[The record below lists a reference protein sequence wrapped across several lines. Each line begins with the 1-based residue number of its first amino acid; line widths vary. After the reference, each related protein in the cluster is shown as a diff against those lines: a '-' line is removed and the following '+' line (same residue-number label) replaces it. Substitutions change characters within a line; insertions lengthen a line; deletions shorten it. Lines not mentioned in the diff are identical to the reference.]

1 MVSMS
6 SILPALDDYA
16 DVLAD
21 AQAVARAIEPIAG
34 EVEESGKLDGRIVE
48 ALVESGLC
56 TLMVPARYGGRF
68 DEVDPVAVCV
78 VREVL
83 MPVCGQLDSVF
94 ALQGIGSFAIA
105 RAGTEEQRAEW
116 LPRVARVE
124 ALAALALTEPDVGSD
139 LKNVSTEVVETN
151 GELVLN
157 GHKSFISNAGVAA
170 FYTVFARDGEGHSL
184 LLVPADSPGI
194 ETAPG
199 PELAALHVIGEVRFH
214 DVGLP
219 ASARIG
225 AAGDGMDLVLATL
238 ATFRVSV
245 AAAAVGLAQ
254 AALDEAVAHATA
266 REAFGRPLARLGA
279 VAAMLADTWT
289 DVEMA
294 RLFTYRA
301 AELARED
308 PAGNIHYSSMAKVAA
323 TEAAG
328 RAVDRAVQIMGR
340 FGLVR
345 GSKIERLSREVRPMR
360 VYEGASEVLRLGIAR
375 ALTSEVKTS
384 PTR

>member
-1 MVSMS
+1 VS
-6 SILPALDDYA
+6 SIFPALDDYA

-21 AQAVARAIEPIAG
+21 AKAVAAAVEPIAE
-34 EVEESGKLDGRIVE
+34 EVEESGELDPRVVD
-48 ALVESGLC
+48 ALAQSGLGG
-56 TLMVPARYGGRF
+56 LMVPARYGGRF
-68 DEVDPVAVCV
+68 DEVDPVAVCI
-78 VREVL
+78 VREVF

-94 ALQGIGSFAIA
+94 ALQGIGSFAIS
-105 RAGTEEQRAEW
+105 RAGTEEQRDEW
-116 LPRVARVE
+116 LPRVRRLE

-139 LKNVSTEVVETN
+139 LKNISTEVVEED
-151 GELVLN
+151 GALLLN

-170 FYTVFARDGEGHSL
+170 FYTVLAQDGDDQSL
-184 LLVPADSPGI
+184 LLVPADTPGI
-194 ETAPG
+194 DIVPG
-199 PELAALHVIGEVRFH
+199 PVLAAPHVIGDVRFR
-214 DVGLP
+214 DVRLP
-219 ASARIG
+219 VSGRIG
-225 AAGDGMDLVLATL
+225 NSGDGMDLVLATL

-254 AALDEAVAHATA
+254 AALDEAVVHANA

-301 AELARED
+301 AELARQD
-308 PAGNIHYSSMAKVAA
+308 PAANIHYSSMAKVSA

-328 RAVDRAVQIMGR
+328 RAVDRTVQIMGR

-375 ALTSEVKTS
+375 ALTEATRS
-384 PTR
+384 PTG